1 MRKIFAIG
9 IIAILLC
16 SVIAVLVQAQ
26 SVPTTSMADTNNI
39 QTTTINNSW
48 FMSLSVDERMALG
61 QTAIDNYLSGKTDK
75 LIIPGGTIVVPPQ
88 TPPPNGLRVPDVWRN
103 VPRPD
108 FSNTSLI
115 KSQPQFSTTPP
126 GGVSPL
132 YTTMRLPCTGNV
144 TSDWDHGHYIATYV
158 GFGGMPDFGT
168 NISSVEAKF
177 NFAYPNTLSYL
188 GAGDKEIYVLHLW
201 GNNQS
206 GSGGSEN
213 NLYIMRDPYNT
224 NLIDFIYW
232 AVDKQITVASLPQT
246 DRIMGYIMALTPM
259 GSSAYTQIQICVY
272 DATTGTWYQ
281 PANINTAVPQWA
293 NNGDVALECVGDY
306 TQHLNDWKVA
316 ENFKAYTV
324 NQQPKDLYQGGHVY
338 YYYYPSTTSPSAWS
352 AYYFDPETYF
362 GVPNGQANIFITR
375 YALGSSYPLH
385 P

>member
-1 MRKIFAIG
+1 MRKILTVG

-26 SVPTTSMADTNNI
+26 SVPTTSMADTNSI

-61 QTAIDNYLSGKTDK
+61 QNAIDNYLSGKTEK
-75 LIIPGGTIVVPPQ
+75 LVIPGGTIVVPPQ

-115 KSQPQFSTTPP
+115 KSQPQLSKTPP
-126 GGVSPL
+126 GDVSPL
-132 YTTMRLPCTGNV
+132 YTTKRLPCTGNYS
-144 TSDWDHGHYIATYV
+144 SDIYIATYV
-158 GFGGMPDFGT
+158 GFGGMPNFGT
-168 NISSVEAKF
+168 NVSSVEAKF

-206 GSGGSEN
+206 GGGGSEN
-213 NLYIMRDPYNT
+213 NLYLMRDLSNT
-224 NLIDFIYW
+224 NKIDFFYW
-232 AVDKQITVASLPQT
+232 AVDKQIFLAQLPQT
-246 DRIMGYIMALTPM
+246 DRVMGYIKALTPM
-259 GSSAYTQIQICVY
+259 GSSAYTQIEICVY

-293 NNGDVALECVGDY
+293 NVGDVALECVGDY
-306 TQHLNDWKVA
+306 TQHLNNWKVA
-316 ENFKAYTV
+316 ENFKAYSV
-324 NQQPKDLYQGGHVY
+324 SQIPKDLYQTGHVFY
-338 YYYYPSTTSPSAWS
+338 YYTPSPSSPYAWS
-352 AYYFDPETYF
+352 AYYFDPEMYF
-362 GVPNGQANIFITR
+362 GVPNAQANIFITR
-375 YALGSSYPLH
+375 YALGTSYPPH